1 MDSFNKT
8 NLQNIKDI
16 FEEKTGVAL
25 ETRRRRQ
32 PIKAAMLVA
41 AVLVCSLTMTAF
53 AVSLFSSLSGDDLS
67 LSATYEGNGI
77 VTIQVAN
84 KSDKDLSFQRQL
96 KLMRW
101 STGKEVEPVSDTI
114 VFDGTEFEAHTNGVM
129 TVDLSKAYDMD
140 FLEQPLADDNYYFVL
155 TNNNFMF
162 GQDWMCFVTFAE
174 PIKTVVDD
182 PIPVTPVE
190 ADKELV
196 AQIMEELQPYFE
208 NYYTDIADRRN
219 HADNYL
225 VKCQELLA
233 TLDRDIVA
241 SEASPLAIDGL
252 NPDVVFD
259 KTAPLET
266 QHWLTGLHEHTLD
279 GYGIPVGSAE
289 GESALVLSAYVPQ
302 HKGEVDGGAE
312 VPLLYFFTYSVDD
325 IQSPE
330 DYAFIHGQIITFEQ
344 LEQYKVYEDDQ
355 YVCYEVTDL
364 FYTNLRQHVESIIS
378 QRSDIYFDEQVW
390 ERVENIY
397 TYYKDRDVLASR
409 FYYNVPVE
417 STALFAGAKHGQK
430 SALILCSKIF
440 RYFAQSV
447 NRRR

>member
-16 FEEKTGVAL
+16 FEEKTGVAF

-32 PIKAAMLVA
+32 PIRAAMLVA

-53 AVSLFSSLSGDDLS
+53 AVSLFSSLSGDELS

-77 VTIQVAN
+77 VSIHVENQ
-84 KSDKDLSFQRQL
+84 SDKELCFQQQL
-96 KLMRW
+96 KIVRW
-101 STGKEVEPVSDTI
+101 STSEEIAPISDEI
-114 VFDGTEFEAHTNGVM
+114 AFSGTEFEAHTNGVM
-129 TVDLSKAYDMD
+129 TVDLSEAYNMD
-140 FLEQPLADDNYYFVL
+140 FLEQPLTDDHYYFVL
-155 TNNNFMF
+155 TNNNFVF
-162 GQDWMCFVTFAE
+162 GQDWMCSVTFAE
-174 PIKTVVDD
+174 PIKTVVEE

-196 AQIMEELQPYFE
+196 AHILEELQPYFG
-208 NYYTDIADRRN
+208 NYYTDIAERRN

-233 TLDRDIVA
+233 ALDRDIVA
-241 SEASPLAIDGL
+241 SEASPLVIDGL

-266 QHWLTGLHEHTLD
+266 QHWLTGLHRHTLD

-302 HKGEVDGGAE
+302 RKGEVDGGAE
-312 VPLLYFFTYSVDD
+312 VPLLYFFTYNVNDV
-325 IQSPE
+325 QSSE
-330 DYAFIHGQIITFEQ
+330 DYAFIHGQIMTFEQ
-344 LEQYKVYEDDQ
+344 MEQYKVYEDDQ
-355 YVCYEVTDL
+355 YVCYEVTNL
-364 FYTNLRQHVESIIS
+364 FYTDLRQYVESIIS
-378 QRSDIYFDEQVW
+378 QRSDVYFDEQVW

-397 TYYKDRDVLASR
+397 AYYKDKDVLASR
-409 FYYNVPVE
+409 FYYNVPIE
-417 STALFAGAKHGQK
+417 
-430 SALILCSKIF
+430 
-440 RYFAQSV
+440 
-447 NRRR
+447 

>member
-1 MDSFNKT
+1 MDSFNRT
-8 NLQNIKDI
+8 NLQNIKNI
-16 FEEKTGVAL
+16 FEEKTGVDL
-25 ETRRRRQ
+25 DMGRQ
-32 PIKAAMLVA
+32 HRHPIKSAMLIA
-41 AVLVCSLTMTAF
+41 AVLICSLTTTAF

-67 LSATYEGNGI
+67 LSATYAGDGVVSIYIENR
-77 VTIQVAN
+77 
-84 KSDKDLSFQRQL
+84 SDKKLSFQKQL
-96 KLMRW
+96 KLMQW
-101 STGKEVEPVSDTI
+101 STSEEIEPKSGEVIFSGT
-114 VFDGTEFEAHTNGVM
+114 VFDAHTNGVM
-129 TVDLSKAYDMD
+129 TVDLSEAFDVET
-140 FLEQPLADDNYYFVL
+140 LEQPLTDDHYYFVL

-174 PIKTVVDD
+174 PIKTVVED

-233 TLDRDIVA
+233 ALGQDIVA
-241 SEASPLAIDGL
+241 SEASPLAIDCL

-266 QHWLTGLHEHTLD
+266 QHWLTGLYDHTLD
-279 GYGIPVGSAE
+279 GYGIPVGSVE

-312 VPLLYFFTYSVDD
+312 VPLLYFFTYNVND
-325 IQSPE
+325 IQSSE
-330 DYAFIHGQIITFEQ
+330 DYAFIHGQIMTFEQ
-344 LEQYKVYEDDQ
+344 MEQYKVYEDDQ

-364 FYTNLRQHVESIIS
+364 FYIDLRQHVESIIS
-378 QRSDIYFDEQVW
+378 QRSDVYFDEQVW

-397 TYYKDRDVLASR
+397 TYYKDKEVLASR
-409 FYYNVPVE
+409 FYY
-417 STALFAGAKHGQK
+417 
-430 SALILCSKIF
+430 C
-440 RYFAQSV
+440 AQENSSV
-447 NRRR
+447 SN

>member
-32 PIKAAMLVA
+32 PIRAAMLVA

-53 AVSLFSSLSGDDLS
+53 AVSLFSSLSGDELS

-77 VTIQVAN
+77 VSIHVENQ
-84 KSDKDLSFQRQL
+84 SDKELCFQQQL
-96 KLMRW
+96 KIVRW
-101 STGKEVEPVSDTI
+101 STSEEIAPISDEI
-114 VFDGTEFEAHTNGVM
+114 AFSGTEFEAHTNGVM
-129 TVDLSKAYDMD
+129 TVDLSEAYNMD
-140 FLEQPLADDNYYFVL
+140 FLEQPLTDDHYYFVL
-155 TNNNFMF
+155 TNNNFVF
-162 GQDWMCFVTFAE
+162 GQDWMCSVTFAE
-174 PIKTVVDD
+174 PIKTVVEE

-196 AQIMEELQPYFE
+196 AHILEELQPYFG
-208 NYYTDIADRRN
+208 NYYTDIAERRN

-233 TLDRDIVA
+233 ALDRDIVA
-241 SEASPLAIDGL
+241 SEASPLVIDGL

-266 QHWLTGLHEHTLD
+266 QHWLTGLHRHTLD
-279 GYGIPVGSAE
+279 GYGIPVGYAK

-302 HKGEVDGGAE
+302 RKGEVDGGAE
-312 VPLLYFFTYSVDD
+312 VPLLYFFTYNVNDV
-325 IQSPE
+325 QSSE
-330 DYAFIHGQIITFEQ
+330 DYAFIHGQIMTFEQ

-355 YVCYEVTDL
+355 YV
-364 FYTNLRQHVESIIS
+364 
-378 QRSDIYFDEQVW
+378 
-390 ERVENIY
+390 
-397 TYYKDRDVLASR
+397 
-409 FYYNVPVE
+409 
-417 STALFAGAKHGQK
+417 
-430 SALILCSKIF
+430 
-440 RYFAQSV
+440 
-447 NRRR
+447 

>member
-1 MDSFNKT
+1 M
-8 NLQNIKDI
+8 
-16 FEEKTGVAL
+16 
-25 ETRRRRQ
+25 
-32 PIKAAMLVA
+32 
-41 AVLVCSLTMTAF
+41 
-53 AVSLFSSLSGDDLS
+53 
-67 LSATYEGNGI
+67 
-77 VTIQVAN
+77 AN

-241 SEASPLAIDGL
+241 SEAFVRFLHFFLCTSCH
-252 NPDVVFD
+252 
-259 KTAPLET
+259 ET
-266 QHWLTGLHEHTLD
+266 QKRSRVLLSEYW
-279 GYGIPVGSAE
+279 IAACGS
-289 GESALVLSAYVPQ
+289 
-302 HKGEVDGGAE
+302 
-312 VPLLYFFTYSVDD
+312 
-325 IQSPE
+325 
-330 DYAFIHGQIITFEQ
+330 
-344 LEQYKVYEDDQ
+344 LECLCPWRTMYY
-355 YVCYEVTDL
+355 
-364 FYTNLRQHVESIIS
+364 RIS
-378 QRSDIYFDEQVW
+378 CI
-390 ERVENIY
+390 
-397 TYYKDRDVLASR
+397 
-409 FYYNVPVE
+409 
-417 STALFAGAKHGQK
+417 
-430 SALILCSKIF
+430 
-440 RYFAQSV
+440 
-447 NRRR
+447 

>member
-32 PIKAAMLVA
+32 PIRAAMLVA

-53 AVSLFSSLSGDDLS
+53 AVSLFSSLSGDELS

-77 VTIQVAN
+77 VSIHVENQ
-84 KSDKDLSFQRQL
+84 SDKELCFQQQL
-96 KLMRW
+96 KIVRW
-101 STGKEVEPVSDTI
+101 STSEEIAPISDEI
-114 VFDGTEFEAHTNGVM
+114 AFSGTEFEAHTNGVM
-129 TVDLSKAYDMD
+129 TVDLSEAYNMD
-140 FLEQPLADDNYYFVL
+140 FLEQPLTDDHYYFVL
-155 TNNNFMF
+155 TNNNFVF
-162 GQDWMCFVTFAE
+162 GQDWMCSVTFAE
-174 PIKTVVDD
+174 PIKTVVEE

-196 AQIMEELQPYFE
+196 AHILEELQPYFG
-208 NYYTDIADRRN
+208 NYYTDIAERRN

-225 VKCQELLA
+225 VKCQELLSA
-233 TLDRDIVA
+233 LDRDIVA
-241 SEASPLAIDGL
+241 SESSPLVIDGL

-266 QHWLTGLHEHTLD
+266 QHWLTGLHRHTLD

-302 HKGEVDGGAE
+302 RKGEVDGGAE
-312 VPLLYFFTYSVDD
+312 VPLLYFFTYNVNDV
-325 IQSPE
+325 QSSE
-330 DYAFIHGQIITFEQ
+330 DYAFIHGQIMTFEQ
-344 LEQYKVYEDDQ
+344 MEQYKVYEDDQ
-355 YVCYEVTDL
+355 YVCYEVTNL
-364 FYTNLRQHVESIIS
+364 FYTDLRQYVESIIS
-378 QRSDIYFDEQVW
+378 QRSDVYFDEQVW

-397 TYYKDRDVLASR
+397 AYYKDKDVLASR
-409 FYYNVPVE
+409 FYYNVPIE
-417 STALFAGAKHGQK
+417 
-430 SALILCSKIF
+430 
-440 RYFAQSV
+440 
-447 NRRR
+447 

>member
-32 PIKAAMLVA
+32 PIRAAMLVA

-355 YVCYEVTDL
+355 VFALRDIHPQAPTHILVIPKTHISGCNGVTEENSAVVAHIFEVIPQIAAAEGLTGG
-364 FYTNLRQHVESIIS
+364 Y
-378 QRSDIYFDEQVW
+378 
-390 ERVENIY
+390 RVVSNCGADAGQTVPHLHFHILGG
-397 TYYKDRDVLASR
+397 KALALDM
-409 FYYNVPVE
+409 
-417 STALFAGAKHGQK
+417 A
-430 SALILCSKIF
+430 
-440 RYFAQSV
+440 
-447 NRRR
+447 

>member
-32 PIKAAMLVA
+32 PIRAAMLVA

-241 SEASPLAIDGL
+241 SEACRAAVWRPASLMTRAMPRWAGPRAYIAARCA
-252 NPDVVFD
+252 
-259 KTAPLET
+259 AP
-266 QHWLTGLHEHTLD
+266 
-279 GYGIPVGSAE
+279 SCA
-289 GESALVLSAYVPQ
+289 AL
-302 HKGEVDGGAE
+302 
-312 VPLLYFFTYSVDD
+312 
-325 IQSPE
+325 
-330 DYAFIHGQIITFEQ
+330 
-344 LEQYKVYEDDQ
+344 
-355 YVCYEVTDL
+355 
-364 FYTNLRQHVESIIS
+364 
-378 QRSDIYFDEQVW
+378 
-390 ERVENIY
+390 RV
-397 TYYKDRDVLASR
+397 
-409 FYYNVPVE
+409 
-417 STALFAGAKHGQK
+417 
-430 SALILCSKIF
+430 
-440 RYFAQSV
+440 
-447 NRRR
+447 

>member
-32 PIKAAMLVA
+32 PIRAAMLVA

-325 IQSPE
+325 IQSLE

-344 LEQYKVYEDDQ
+344 LEQYKV
-355 YVCYEVTDL
+355 CL
-364 FYTNLRQHVESIIS
+364 FIHI
-378 QRSDIYFDEQVW
+378 
-390 ERVENIY
+390 
-397 TYYKDRDVLASR
+397 
-409 FYYNVPVE
+409 
-417 STALFAGAKHGQK
+417 
-430 SALILCSKIF
+430 
-440 RYFAQSV
+440 
-447 NRRR
+447 

>member
-355 YVCYEVTDL
+355 YVCYEVT
-364 FYTNLRQHVESIIS
+364 RSIL
-378 QRSDIYFDEQVW
+378 
-390 ERVENIY
+390 
-397 TYYKDRDVLASR
+397 YK
-409 FYYNVPVE
+409 PP
-417 STALFAGAKHGQK
+417 TACRKHYQPEK
-430 SALILCSKIF
+430 
-440 RYFAQSV
+440 
-447 NRRR
+447 

>member
-32 PIKAAMLVA
+32 PIRAAMLVA

-84 KSDKDLSFQRQL
+84 KSDKDLSFRRQL

-417 STALFAGAKHGQK
+417 
-430 SALILCSKIF
+430 
-440 RYFAQSV
+440 
-447 NRRR
+447 